1 MPYFRKRLKSFPP
14 WKHNTVQLIFI
25 LSAVLIVFRILCF
38 HPLWCIGF
46 PTYYSYMFYDAGIVK
61 AYQVLIRRKINQEK
75 YWLDQIFHRTVL
87 KFSVQDSLENK
98 DSFVYFSR
106 IKVASFEVMCS
117 DSHLRACSFYKEDKK
132 IFLNLREWIRVKN
145 HFPINTSKKREK
157 RIHHYT
163 KSPTRAD

>member
-61 AYQVLIRRKINQEK
+61 AHQVLIRRKINQEK

-87 KFSVQDSLENK
+87 KFSVQGSLENK

-117 DSHLRACSFYKEDKK
+117 DSHLRVCSFYKEDKK
-132 IFLNLREWIRVKN
+132 NLLKSERMNKSQKSFSYS
-145 HFPINTSKKREK
+145 HFKETGEA
-157 RIHHYT
+157 YT
-163 KSPTRAD
+163 PLH